1 MCSLSGKQRDSTQK
15 HTNKCSVLLK
25 MVKNAFLVVKKTKKI
40 EKNRKNFKK
49 SLDNGQKWLYN
60 ILITISTRRNGIFNG
75 RRYGMFKGMFEHQLD
90 DKNRLRIPSKFKKEL
105 TGENGEKSYSF
116 FRGMNRCIC
125 VMADEDLDDTIA
137 SISEEAISESNQASA
152 MFFSSIFSAEE
163 DAQGRVVLPTML
175 KKMAGI
181 QKDIVT
187 IGRGKRLEIWAAEKY
202 YEYLEGIDYDSELKK
217 LGI

>member
-1 MCSLSGKQRDSTQK
+1 
-15 HTNKCSVLLK
+15 
-25 MVKNAFLVVKKTKKI
+25 
-40 EKNRKNFKK
+40 
-49 SLDNGQKWLYN
+49 
-60 ILITISTRRNGIFNG
+60 
-75 RRYGMFKGMFEHQLD
+75 
-90 DKNRLRIPSKFKKEL
+90 
-105 TGENGEKSYSF
+105 
-116 FRGMNRCIC
+116 
-125 VMADEDLDDTIA
+125 MADDDLDDTIA
-137 SISEEAISESNQASA
+137 SISEEGISESNHASA

-163 DAQGRVVLPTML
+163 DAQGRVVLPSML

>member
-1 MCSLSGKQRDSTQK
+1 
-15 HTNKCSVLLK
+15 
-25 MVKNAFLVVKKTKKI
+25 
-40 EKNRKNFKK
+40 
-49 SLDNGQKWLYN
+49 
-60 ILITISTRRNGIFNG
+60 
-75 RRYGMFKGMFEHQLD
+75 MFKGMFEHQLD

-105 TGENGEKSYSF
+105 TGENGERSYSF

-137 SISEEAISESNQASA
+137 SISEEAISESTQASA
-152 MFFSSIFSAEE
+152 KFFSSIFSAEE

-175 KKMAGI
+175 KRMAGI